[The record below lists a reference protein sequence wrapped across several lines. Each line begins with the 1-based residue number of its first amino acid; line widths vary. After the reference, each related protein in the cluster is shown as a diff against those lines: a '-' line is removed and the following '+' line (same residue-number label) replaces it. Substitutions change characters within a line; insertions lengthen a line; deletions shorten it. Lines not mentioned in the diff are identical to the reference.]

1 MELELERWE
10 RSRFLKNK
18 VNQIFMVELSLPA
31 GQRGSEIRPTF
42 STRARF
48 CITILKK
55 DLFFVGMSGLLVCL
69 YAHVFLVPLEAKEG
83 LRSSGIGVIDDCKP
97 PYWFWE
103 ANLGS
108 L

>member
-1 MELELERWE
+1 
-10 RSRFLKNK
+10 
-18 VNQIFMVELSLPA
+18 
-31 GQRGSEIRPTF
+31 
-42 STRARF
+42 
-48 CITILKK
+48 
-55 DLFFVGMSGLLVCL
+55 MSGLLVCL

-83 LRSSGIGVIDDCKP
+83 LRSPGTGVIDDCKP